1 MRYAAERTAKV
12 GIKNMIELESVT
24 KTYTLGQ
31 QRIVAVNNVS
41 LSIDLG
47 EFVAIMGK
55 SGCGKTTLLSLLGGL
70 DRPDRG
76 HIWVDGR
83 DVTQLDDAEL
93 TRYRRDQVGIVF
105 QFFNLIPILTVSE
118 NVALPHTL
126 QGRPEREVQA
136 RAEELLNDV
145 DLWQRRNHYPH
156 EISGGE
162 MQRVAIARALINRP
176 HLVLA
181 DEPTGNLD
189 SRTGHQVMEMM
200 AQLSQRHN
208 TTFVLATHS
217 REAASFAIRKLFMRD
232 GSLSSEETT
241 PLET

>member
-1 MRYAAERTAKV
+1 MLYEAKRSAKV
-12 GIKNMIELESVT
+12 ERKNMIELESVT
-24 KTYTLGQ
+24 KSYTLGQ
-31 QRIVAVNNVS
+31 QRIVAVNDVS
-41 LSIDLG
+41 LSIELG
-47 EFVAIMGK
+47 EFLAIMGK
-55 SGCGKTTLLSLLGGL
+55 SGCGKTTLLSLIGGL

-76 HIWVDGR
+76 HIWVDGQ
-83 DVTQLDDAEL
+83 DVTQLPDVEL
-93 TRYRRDQVGIVF
+93 TNYRRDQVGIVF

-118 NVALPHTL
+118 NVALPYTL

-136 RAEELLNDV
+136 RTEELLRDV

-162 MQRVAIARALINRP
+162 MQRVAIARALINGP
-176 HLVLA
+176 HIILA

-208 TTFVLATHS
+208 TTFILATHS
-217 REAASFAIRKLFMRD
+217 SEAASFASRKLLMRD
-232 GSLSSEETT
+232 GSLSSTEEIQEET
-241 PLET
+241 

>member
-1 MRYAAERTAKV
+1 M
-12 GIKNMIELESVT
+12 IKLQSLT

-31 QRIVAVNNVS
+31 QQIVAVNDVS
-41 LSIDLG
+41 LTIKPG

-55 SGCGKTTLLSLLGGL
+55 SGCGKTTLLSLIGGL
-70 DRPDRG
+70 DRPDSGR
-76 HIWVDGR
+76 IWVNGQDITHLP
-83 DVTQLDDAEL
+83 DPEL

-118 NVALPHTL
+118 NVALPYTL

-136 RAEELLNDV
+136 RVKELLTDV
-145 DLWQRRNHYPH
+145 DLWERRNHYPH

-162 MQRVAIARALINRP
+162 MQRVAVARALINRP

-189 SRTGHQVMEMM
+189 SRTGHQVTSMM
-200 AQLSQRHN
+200 AELSERHR
-208 TTFVLATHS
+208 TTFILATHS
-217 REAASFAIRKLFMRD
+217 SEAASYASRKLVMRD
-232 GSLSSEETT
+232 GSLSSEEKA
-241 PLET
+241 PEGK

>member
-1 MRYAAERTAKV
+1 M
-12 GIKNMIELESVT
+12 IKLQSLT

-31 QRIVAVNNVS
+31 QQIVAVNDVS
-41 LSIDLG
+41 LTIKPG

-55 SGCGKTTLLSLLGGL
+55 SGCGKTTLLSLIGGL
-70 DRPDRG
+70 DRPDSGR
-76 HIWVDGR
+76 IWVNGQDITR
-83 DVTQLDDAEL
+83 LPDPEL

-118 NVALPHTL
+118 NVALPYTL

-136 RAEELLNDV
+136 RVKELLSDV
-145 DLWQRRNHYPH
+145 DLWERRNHYPH

-162 MQRVAIARALINRP
+162 MQRVAVARALINRP

-189 SRTGHQVMEMM
+189 SRTGHQVTSMM
-200 AQLSQRHN
+200 AELSERHR
-208 TTFVLATHS
+208 TTFILATHS
-217 REAASFAIRKLFMRD
+217 SEAASYASRKLVMRD
-232 GSLSSEETT
+232 GSLSSEEKA
-241 PLET
+241 PEGK